1 MGMYYTRLYSQNAG
15 AEKDRLVIRLPYYLM
30 SYKVG
35 HLGGDNILSNYIFI
49 KVSGML
55 KILRI
60 YFSIGFYMDI

>member
-15 AEKDRLVIRLPYYLM
+15 AEKNRLVIGLPSYLM

-35 HLGGDNILSNYIFI
+35 HLGGDRILSYYIFI

-55 KILRI
+55 KVHRM
-60 YFSIGFYMDI
+60 YFSIGF